1 MWLRYTELSR
11 TRYNIVQRTAE
22 EVDEDKTQTETKNG
36 DLPQPPP
43 TTPTRGRTV
52 KSPSRVVTPQ
62 AVRSSLA
69 KSPTT
74 NKKNILPKSTEP
86 VPNAEETE
94 EKGKINASEKKTTTQ
109 EDLSKSSKSPNNP
122 RPPNNLRLKGSNK
135 TSPGSPRKTP
145 PNELRL
151 PKLAASPVHQEINTV
166 SETESKLTLPKLIE
180 SSMQSTRV
188 AH

>member
-1 MWLRYTELSR
+1 ME
-11 TRYNIVQRTAE
+11 
-22 EVDEDKTQTETKNG
+22 EDKTHAQTKNG

-43 TTPTRGRTV
+43 STPTRGRTV

-74 NKKNILPKSTEP
+74 NKKNILPKNTEP
-86 VPNAEETE
+86 VSNTE
-94 EKGKINASEKKTTTQ
+94 EIQEKNKINSSDKKNSIK
-109 EDLSKSSKSPNNP
+109 EDVPKTSKPANAP
-122 RPPNNLRLKGSNK
+122 RPPNNLRLKNK
-135 TSPGSPRKTP
+135 TSPGSPKKTSP
-145 PNELRL
+145 HELRL
-151 PKLAASPVHQEINTV
+151 PKLAASPVQQEVNAI

-180 SSMQSTRV
+180 SSMQSARV